1 MTRKLKKFVLNNCE
15 NLTVVSNSMKVAVM
29 EMGCTCQVDIL
40 PMGTDLDTKFVPD
53 YKKQEP
59 KNIIFVGRLIAQKG
73 VSFLLQ
79 SFPEVVKVHPD
90 VTLHIIGHGP
100 ELISLKKLAKDL
112 GIERNVIFVGGIPYD
127 DITSYLQS
135 SSVAVFPYCR
145 NKQDSEEGFGLV
157 IIEALGCGCAVIASR
172 QTAIMEIIKEKQT
185 GLLINEG
192 DPAGIS
198 HAILKLLNEPTLRK
212 SLAETGRA
220 EVLKQ
225 FSWAQIS
232 QSYTN
237 LIQSCLTNK

>member
-1 MTRKLKKFVLNNCE
+1 MF
-15 NLTVVSNSMKVAVM
+15 
-29 EMGCTCQVDIL
+29 
-40 PMGTDLDTKFVPD
+40 
-53 YKKQEP
+53 
-59 KNIIFVGRLIAQKG
+59 
-73 VSFLLQ
+73 
-79 SFPEVVKVHPD
+79 H
-90 VTLHIIGHGP
+90 
-100 ELISLKKLAKDL
+100 
-112 GIERNVIFVGGIPYD
+112 
-127 DITSYLQS
+127 
-135 SSVAVFPYCR
+135 YCR
-145 NKQDSEEGFGLV
+145 NKQDSEEVFGLV